1 MPKVKRWLWQCN
13 RCGHEFRGNTR
24 TAGRKPKKCPRCNSP
39 YWDSK
44 RVRVV
49 VPSRAIPRVE
59 VAVVVPDDGTVVDT
73 GD

>member
-13 RCGHEFRGNTR
+13 RCGHEFRGNAR
-24 TAGRKPKKCPRCNSP
+24 TIGRKPLKCPRCNSP

-44 RVRVV
+44 RVRVGV
-49 VPSRAIPRVE
+49 TSRAIPRV
-59 VAVVVPDDGTVVDT
+59 VDISLPDDGSVGDT